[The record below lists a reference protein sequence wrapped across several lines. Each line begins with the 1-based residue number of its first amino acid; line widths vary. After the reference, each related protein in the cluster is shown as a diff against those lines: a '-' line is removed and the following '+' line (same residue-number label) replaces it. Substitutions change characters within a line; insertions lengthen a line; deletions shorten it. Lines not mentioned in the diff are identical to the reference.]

1 MPPRSESSPSAP
13 DRGVELESVL
23 NEQLAVY
30 ARMLALAKEHRDAI
44 AQADPRRIR
53 ACVEAQS
60 ETARLAAELEDRRR
74 ALADALAGPRAAPK
88 PGAAIP
94 RPTLRAAAE
103 RLPEAVRARVLAA
116 GERLK
121 ETLAAL
127 HAEHETV
134 RRASLALAAHMDGL
148 VRQVARRLSLTGV
161 YGRAGDVDA
170 GRPVAA
176 ALDLST

>member
-1 MPPRSESSPSAP
+1 MPPRSENNPAAP
-13 DRGVELESVL
+13 DRGAELERVL
-23 NEQLAVY
+23 NEQLDVY
-30 ARMLALAKEHRDAI
+30 ARMLGLAREHRDAI
-44 AQADPRRIR
+44 AQADPRRIK

-60 ETARLAAELEDRRR
+60 ETARLAAELEDLRRT
-74 ALADALAGPRAAPK
+74 LAESLAGPRTAPR
-88 PGAAIP
+88 PGVAIP

-103 RLPEAVRARVLAA
+103 RLPEAVRSRVLAA

-121 ETLAAL
+121 ETLTAL
-127 HAEHETV
+127 HTEHETV

-148 VRQVARRLSLTGV
+148 VRHVARRLSLTGV
-161 YGRAGDVDA
+161 YGRAGAVDA